1 VNERDR
7 RRIDPVTGGGPHEV
21 QRRPASELIQ
31 SAKTRG
37 TLSARSTDALA
48 QPPIATQVQ
57 AALLRSYSVAKAG
70 KLLLITLMPDDSGSM
85 LGLKQGSVIAGHK
98 ELLED
103 MKRGPEGKRTMLQTR
118 YLNGRTL
125 NPFGPLD
132 VCLPLSI
139 DNYRCV
145 LGTPLFEQALVMLGT
160 VMAKTEELTSL
171 GVQVR
176 TASLLMTDGL
186 STESTE
192 ENKSTLSAE
201 VASVIKDMRRVG
213 DHIVA
218 GMGFTLSERDMAYRD
233 VFLKMG
239 IESHHIFPAASREE
253 ILRAFRVF
261 RRSAVAQLTAGSGII
276 RKYEG

>member
-1 VNERDR
+1 VSAVNERDR
-7 RRIDPVTGGGPHEV
+7 RRIDPVTGGPREV

-31 SAKTRG
+31 SAKGRG

-48 QPPIATQVQ
+48 QPSIATQVQ
-57 AALLRSYSVAKAG
+57 AALLRSYSVTKAG

-85 LGLKQGSVIAGHK
+85 FGLKKESVIAGHN

-103 MKRGPEGKRTMLQTR
+103 MKKGPEGKRTMLQTR

-125 NPFGPLD
+125 NPFSPLD

-139 DNYRCV
+139 DNYRCDS
-145 LGTPLFEQALVMLGT
+145 GTPLFEQTLVVLGT

-171 GVQVR
+171 GVQFR

-186 STESTE
+186 STEK
-192 ENKSTLSAE
+192 NKSTLSAE
-201 VASVIKDMRRVG
+201 VASVIEDMRRVG
-213 DHIVA
+213 DHSVA
-218 GMGFTLSERDMAYRD
+218 GMGITLSERDTGYRD

-239 IESHHIFPAASREE
+239 IEPQHIFPADSREE

-261 RRSAVAQLTAGSGII
+261 RRSAVAQLTAGSGTL
-276 RKYEG
+276 RKDL